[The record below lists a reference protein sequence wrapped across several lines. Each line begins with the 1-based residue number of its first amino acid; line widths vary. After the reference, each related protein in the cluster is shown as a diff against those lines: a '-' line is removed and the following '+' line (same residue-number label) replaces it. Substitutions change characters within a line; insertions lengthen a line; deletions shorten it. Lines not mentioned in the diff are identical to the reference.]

1 MLILKKILNAIDSVN
16 KLAASGAKWFA
27 WLLILVGAYDTI
39 ARHFFNA
46 PTIWAY
52 DTLCLAGGSL
62 YVLGWAYDYLCD
74 CHTRVDI
81 IYQRLSPKKQALM
94 NVISSLFLFFPIIV
108 ALLIVSFNWSI
119 RAWRIKEKMISTFWY
134 PPAAPYRTIF
144 TLGILLLLLQ
154 GTANFI
160 RDLYFVIRGEP
171 LDSTK
176 S

>member
-1 MLILKKILNAIDSVN
+1 MIIIIKKILSIIDSIS
-16 KLAASGAKWFA
+16 KLAASVAKWFA
-27 WLLILVGAYDTI
+27 WLLVLVGAYDTI

-52 DTLCLAGGSL
+52 DTLCIAGGVL

-74 CHTRVDI
+74 CHTRVDL
-81 IYQRLSPKKQALM
+81 IYRNLSPKKQALL
-94 NVISSLFLFFPIIV
+94 NVISSLFLFYPLVI
-108 ALLIVSFNWSI
+108 ALLTVSVNWTI

-134 PPAAPYRTIF
+134 PPAAPYRTVF

-160 RDLYFVIRGEP
+160 RDLYLIIRGEP
-171 LDSTK
+171 LDST
-176 S
+176 

>member
-1 MLILKKILNAIDSVN
+1 MLILKKILKIIDSMSI
-16 KLAASGAKWFA
+16 LAASGAKWCA
-27 WLLILVGAYDTI
+27 WLLVLVGAYDTI

-52 DTLCLAGGSL
+52 DTLCIAGGVL

-81 IYQRLSPKKQALM
+81 IYRNLTPRKQSLI
-94 NVISSLFLFFPIIV
+94 NVISSLFLFFPIMI
-108 ALLIVSFNWSI
+108 ALLTVSINWSI
-119 RAWRIKEKMISTFWY
+119 RAWRINEKMISTFWY

-144 TLGILLLLLQ
+144 ALGLLLLLLQ
-154 GTANFI
+154 GIANFI

-171 LDSTK
+171 LDRT
-176 S
+176 